1 MSIIS
6 AEEPAPGG
14 AACSTSGEA
23 VRVEYDDAPLRLF
36 HLRVAAG
43 ASGGDF
49 CEGFGLGIIGIS
61 LSRAAPQLGLTPLWM
76 GVLGGASLASLFAG
90 ALLSGPTADRFGRR
104 PIFGYNMAVLAAL
117 SVLQFFVHSSV
128 QLLVLRLAI
137 GFVLGTD
144 YAVNK
149 AMLIEFAPRRVRGR
163 ILGLLSVAWAT
174 GYACAY
180 FVGFGL
186 DSVGTEPW
194 RWMLLSSAIPC
205 LLAFPLRVTV
215 PESPM
220 WLTNHGRGAEA
231 AAIVWE
237 RLGASVAPP
246 VSTPAHP
253 TTHGRWHQLFSP
265 TWRRNSLVGCAFW
278 TCLVIP
284 YFAVG
289 TFVAQV
295 MSAMNVESGYVGG
308 LIYNFALLGG
318 AVLGLLTVDRISRR
332 SFLVGSFWLAAV
344 TTLALALWTHI
355 PGLAMILLFAVFAG
369 VLSAVSNLVYVY
381 VPELFP
387 TDLRASGIGL
397 ATAASRTGSAAS
409 TFLLPV
415 VMADYGIRVTLGAC
429 VAVLVAG
436 AVICQLWAPETRNLR
451 LGVLDEEAA
460 RSTQGV
466 G

>member
-1 MSIIS
+1 M
-6 AEEPAPGG
+6 
-14 AACSTSGEA
+14 
-23 VRVEYDDAPLRLF
+23 
-36 HLRVAAG
+36 AAG

-128 QLLVLRLAI
+128 ELLLLRLAI

-149 AMLIEFAPRRVRGR
+149 AMLIEFTPRRVRGR

-180 FVGFGL
+180 FVGFAL

-194 RWMLLSSAIPC
+194 RWMLLSSAVPC

-220 WLTNHGRGAEA
+220 WLTNHGRRAEA
-231 AAIVWE
+231 AAIVRE
-237 RLGASVAPP
+237 RLGANVAPP

-253 TTHGRWHQLFSP
+253 THHGRWHQLFSP

-318 AVLGLLTVDRISRR
+318 AVLGLVIVDRISRR

-381 VPELFP
+381 IPELFP

-415 VMADYGIRVTLGAC
+415 VVADYGIRVTLGAC

-451 LGVLDEEAA
+451 LGGPRRGSRAFHGGRWVSTSRAYDVAVLLHD
-460 RSTQGV
+460 
-466 G
+466 